1 MQISD
6 DNNMTPKQ
14 TERILENY
22 RLAGIIELMKDDK
35 KQLQQLLDL
44 LGKKDIDAQKV
55 IDNFT

>member
-14 TERILENY
+14 TERMLENY